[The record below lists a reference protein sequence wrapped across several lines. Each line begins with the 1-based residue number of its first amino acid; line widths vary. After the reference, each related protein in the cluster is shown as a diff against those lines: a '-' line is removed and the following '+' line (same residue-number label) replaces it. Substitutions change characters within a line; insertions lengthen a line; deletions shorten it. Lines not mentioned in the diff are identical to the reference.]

1 MAVSSLG
8 IMPPVATPLS
18 MAAFASATVIWRTSS
33 PLASSTPGT
42 SVSSSMRLAF
52 SAPAS
57 APATV
62 SALML

>member
-1 MAVSSLG
+1 
-8 IMPPVATPLS
+8 MPPVATPSAIIARASLRLS
-18 MAAFASATVIWRTSS
+18 SRTSA
-33 PLASSTPGT
+33 PEASSTPAT

-52 SAPAS
+52 SAPAM